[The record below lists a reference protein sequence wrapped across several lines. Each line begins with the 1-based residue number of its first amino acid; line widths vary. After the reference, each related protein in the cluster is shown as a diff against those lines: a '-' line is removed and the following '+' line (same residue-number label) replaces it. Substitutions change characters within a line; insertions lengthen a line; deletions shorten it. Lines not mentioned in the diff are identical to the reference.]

1 MAKLRLPHLN
11 RVTLIGRMTRDPE
24 VKQIKDGLSVC
35 NARMAVNLP
44 YRDSNGD
51 WQQEE
56 TFVTVVAWRRWADL
70 CGEFLHKGSPLLV
83 EGRLRSRSW
92 ENQEGQ
98 THNVVEVQAARIQF
112 LDRSGISDKEN
123 ELETVEEEG

>member
-1 MAKLRLPHLN
+1 MTDFRLPNLN

-24 VKQIKDGLSVC
+24 VKELKNGLSVC
-35 NARMAVNLP
+35 NARMAVNQA

-56 TFVTVVAWRRWADL
+56 TFVTVVAWRRWAEL
-70 CGEFLHKGSPLLV
+70 CGEFLRKGSPLLV

-92 ENQEGQ
+92 EGQDGQ
-98 THNVVEVQAARIQF
+98 TRNVLEVQASRIQF
-112 LDRSGISDKEN
+112 LEKSGASVKEA

>member
-1 MAKLRLPHLN
+1 MADFRLPNLN
-11 RVTLIGRMTRDPE
+11 RVYLIGRITRDPE
-24 VKQIKDGLSVC
+24 VKQLKNSLSVC
-35 NARMAVNLP
+35 NARMAVNQP

-56 TFVTVVAWRRWADL
+56 TFVTVVAWRRWAEL
-70 CGEFLHKGSPLLV
+70 CGEFLQKGSPLLV

-92 ENQEGQ
+92 EGQDGQ
-98 THNVVEVQAARIQF
+98 TRNVLEVQALRIQF
-112 LDRSGISDKEN
+112 LDKSGASVKED

>member
-1 MAKLRLPHLN
+1 MVDLRLPNLN
-11 RVTLIGRMTRDPE
+11 RVYLSGRMTRDPE
-24 VKQIKDGLSVC
+24 VRQLKNGLSVC
-35 NARMAVNLP
+35 NARMAVNHP

-70 CGEFLHKGSPLLV
+70 CGEFLHRGSPLLV

-92 ENQEGQ
+92 EGQDGQ
-98 THNVVEVQAARIQF
+98 TRNVLEVQASRIHF
-112 LDRSGISDKEN
+112 LERSGSSVKEA